1 MSGNNEFTEQDIII
15 NNNTTVIPG
24 EHLDKLLN
32 SYFQMK
38 NDINTISTAN
48 FIQEDLDILISTIRL
63 ELRIQHMETM
73 TIYDKEVLSYKKHQ
87 ATKNVNIVN
96 IANMEKKL

>member
-1 MSGNNEFTEQDIII
+1 MSGNNEFTEHDIVV
-15 NNNTTVIPG
+15 NNNTSVVPG

-38 NDINTISTAN
+38 IDVNTISTAN
-48 FIQEDLDILISTIRL
+48 FIQEDLDILVSTVRL

-73 TIYDKEVLSYKKHQ
+73 TLYDKEVLMYKKHK

-96 IANMEKKL
+96 MGKKL